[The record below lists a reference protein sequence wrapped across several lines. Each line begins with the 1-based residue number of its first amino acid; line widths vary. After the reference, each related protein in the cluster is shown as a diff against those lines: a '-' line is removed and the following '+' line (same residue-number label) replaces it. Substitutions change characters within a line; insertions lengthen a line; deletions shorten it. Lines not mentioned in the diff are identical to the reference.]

1 MSRAPVA
8 LWWLLL
14 LVAAGVAI
22 VPVGSVEHRAE
33 STAEELAQARGWEG
47 TTQLVEGR
55 FVRMSRVQEVL
66 PRSYSARS
74 TYEVEVSGAS
84 SPVEVDVPARSDSG
98 PPQESE
104 QPDRLDLRIARDDRG
119 RAEAVEWGESLAS
132 LDVEIARRADAA
144 SAAGDRATLTRW
156 TVGLVLGVLLLGCV
170 LATVVASREPGG
182 LGRRFAGTRAAADAD
197 PDRLERAARS
207 PELPIGMLVLTL
219 FALVV
224 PLGWPD
230 RGTAVL
236 SGFVALAAVALLVRE
251 QEAVAR
257 VTTSG
262 APASTARRRVA
273 LVWRGS
279 AVVGV
284 LLGLLLLFLGW
295 FSSGLAPDAA
305 EGGEMLRRGL
315 AVLVL
320 SGCTVAAAFHHRA
333 GPVPTR

>member
-8 LWWLLL
+8 LWWFLL
-14 LVAAGVAI
+14 LVVAGVAI

-33 STAEELAQARGWEG
+33 SAAIELAQARGWEG
-47 TTQLVEGR
+47 TTELVEGR

-74 TYEVEVSGAS
+74 TYEVDVAEGA
-84 SPVEVDVPARSDSG
+84 SPVEVEVPARSDSG
-98 PPQESE
+98 PPRASE
-104 QPDRLDLRIARDDRG
+104 QPERLDLRIARDDRG
-119 RAEAVEWGESLAS
+119 RVEAVEWGESLEA
-132 LDVEIARRADAA
+132 LDVEIAQRADAA

-156 TVGLVLGVLLLGCV
+156 GVGLALGVLLVGCL
-170 LATVVASREPGG
+170 LATVVASRGPGG
-182 LGRRFAGTRAAADAD
+182 LARRFAGTRAPVDADAG
-197 PDRLERAARS
+197 RLERAARS
-207 PELPIGMLVLTL
+207 PELPVGMLVLTL

-230 RGTAVL
+230 RGTVVL
-236 SGFVALAAVALLVRE
+236 TGFVVLAAVSLLLRE

-257 VTTSG
+257 VETSG
-262 APASTARRRVA
+262 VPASTGRRRVA

-295 FSSGLAPDAA
+295 FALGAVPDAA

-315 AVLVL
+315 AVLAL

-333 GPVPTR
+333 RSVPTR

>member
-8 LWWLLL
+8 LWWFLL
-14 LVAAGVAI
+14 LVVAGVAI

-47 TTQLVEGR
+47 TTELVEGR

-74 TYEVEVSGAS
+74 TYEVERPGA
-84 SPVEVDVPARSDSG
+84 SPVEVDVPARSESG
-98 PPQESE
+98 PPRESE
-104 QPDRLDLRIARDDRG
+104 QPERLELRLTRDDRG
-119 RAEAVEWGESLAS
+119 RVEAVEWGESLAA
-132 LDVEIARRADAA
+132 LDVEIAQRADA
-144 SAAGDRATLTRW
+144 SSSAGDRATLTRW

-182 LGRRFAGTRAAADAD
+182 LGRRFAGTRAAADAE
-197 PDRLERAARS
+197 PDRVERAARS
-207 PELPIGMLVLTL
+207 PELPMGMLALTL
-219 FALVV
+219 FGLVV

-230 RGTAVL
+230 RGTTVL

-257 VTTSG
+257 VATSG
-262 APASTARRRVA
+262 APASTGRRRVA
-273 LVWRGS
+273 LLWRGS

-284 LLGLLLLFLGW
+284 LTGLLLLFLGW
-295 FSSGLAPDAA
+295 FALGLAPDAG

-315 AVLVL
+315 AVVVL

-333 GPVPTR
+333 GELPAR

>member
-8 LWWLLL
+8 LWWFLLL
-14 LVAAGVAI
+14 FAAGVAI

-33 STAEELAQARGWEG
+33 SSAEELAQARGWEG

-119 RAEAVEWGESLAS
+119 RVEAVEWGESLSS
-132 LDVEIARRADAA
+132 LDVEIAQRADAA

-182 LGRRFAGTRAAADAD
+182 LGRRFAGTRAAADAE

-236 SGFVALAAVALLVRE
+236 SGFVALAAVSLLVRE
-251 QEAVAR
+251 QDAVAR
-257 VTTSG
+257 VATSG

-333 GPVPTR
+333 DHVTTR

>member
-8 LWWLLL
+8 LWWFLL
-14 LVAAGVAI
+14 LVVAGVAI
-22 VPVGSVEHRAE
+22 VPVGSVEHRAK
-33 STAEELAQARGWEG
+33 SSAEELAEARAWEG

-55 FVRMSRVQEVL
+55 FVRMGRVQEVL

-74 TYEVEVSGAS
+74 TYEVEVTGAS
-84 SPVEVDVPARSDSG
+84 LPVEVDVPARSDSG

-104 QPDRLDLRIARDDRG
+104 QPDRLDLRIACDDRG
-119 RAEAVEWGESLAS
+119 RVEAVEWGESLAP
-132 LDVEIARRADAA
+132 LDVEVSERADAA

-156 TVGLVLGVLLLGCV
+156 AVGLALGVLLLGCV
-170 LATVVASREPGG
+170 LATVVAARETGG
-182 LGRRFAGTRAAADAD
+182 PGRRFAGTRAAADAA

-207 PELPIGMLVLTL
+207 PELPLGMLLLTL

-236 SGFVALAAVALLVRE
+236 SGFVALAAVSLLVRE

-257 VTTSG
+257 LAASA
-262 APASTARRRVA
+262 APVSAARRRVA
-273 LVWRGS
+273 LVWRAS
-279 AVVGV
+279 AGLGV
-284 LLGLLLLFLGW
+284 LVGLLLLFLGW
-295 FSSGLAPDAA
+295 FALGLAPDEA
-305 EGGEMLRRGL
+305 EGGEMLRRGV

-320 SGCTVAAAFHHRA
+320 SGSTVAAAFRHRA
-333 GPVPTR
+333 DSVPTR